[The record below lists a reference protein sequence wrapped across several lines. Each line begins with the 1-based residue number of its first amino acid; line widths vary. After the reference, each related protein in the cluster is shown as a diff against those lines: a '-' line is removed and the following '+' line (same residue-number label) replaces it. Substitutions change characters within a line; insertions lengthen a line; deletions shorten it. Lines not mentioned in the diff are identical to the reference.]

1 MSQENLEVFKRATD
15 ALSRLDVG
23 DFADCCTADYEWYPV
38 LGGIVEGKSF
48 RGRQGIE
55 DYFGELRETWEEFRY
70 VVDDIRDL
78 GDSVL
83 TLGRLEGRGRGSGVL
98 VRLRQGRDHFNRE
111 PLQLSLIV
119 RERIEQDQLGASVGN
134 RADPYDALLRGAR
147 EHLL

>member
-15 ALSRLDVG
+15 ALNRLDVG
-23 DFADCCTADYEWYPV
+23 EFADCCTADYEWYPV

-98 VRLRQGRDHFNRE
+98 VELPIGSISDYREGKCSRLRAFGDHGE
-111 PLQLSLIV
+111 AL
-119 RERIEQDQLGASVGN
+119 
-134 RADPYDALLRGAR
+134 RAAGLTD
-147 EHLL
+147 

>member
-15 ALSRLDVG
+15 ALNRLDIDGFVESATP
-23 DFADCCTADYEWYPV
+23 DFEWFPV

-70 VVDDIRDL
+70 VADDIRDL

-98 VRLRQGRDHFNRE
+98 VELPIGSISDYREGKCWRLRAFGDHGE
-111 PLQLSLIV
+111 AL
-119 RERIEQDQLGASVGN
+119 
-134 RADPYDALLRGAR
+134 RAAGLA
-147 EHLL
+147 E